1 MTIFPD
7 FNLISSSWQNPRWQ
21 PLLVTSQAFSSST
34 IHKIYLVLL
43 RKSKAKSFRNTATY
57 QKLWG
62 GIPSTPSPRYHGGDM
77 NLLVRPRVILG
88 MNKGC
93 FAVSPWLKHVLQS
106 RRTDHECICFLS
118 HSSSLVQQEVKRIN
132 HLSDL
137 FVKDSMTKKC
147 NNSIFLKK
155 KNSNTGKFR
164 LLTLRVI
171 VFALFSKH
179 RNFF

>member
-1 MTIFPD
+1 M
-7 FNLISSSWQNPRWQ
+7 
-21 PLLVTSQAFSSST
+21 TSQASSTAT
-34 IHKIYLVLL
+34 IHKIYLFLL
-43 RKSKAKSFRNTATY
+43 RKSKAFHLRQNRFEILQHIKNSGEEFHPTHPPPP
-57 QKLWG
+57 W
-62 GIPSTPSPRYHGGDM
+62 YHGGDM

-88 MNKGC
+88 VNKGC

-137 FVKDSMTKKC
+137 FVKDSMTKKS